1 MLSQYNIIVTAGANQ
16 ALSSCML
23 ALVDPEDSVCIFKPY
38 YFNCL
43 VSLAPL
49 IKARL
54 HTSQH
59 CPGDKLFLRA
69 SLAAAMTCPAI
80 TVNQV
85 AVSLPAAAKV
95 TACCFK
101 STLA

>member
-43 VSLAPL
+43 VSPGLL
-49 IKARL
+49 INPAL
-54 HTSQH
+54 HTRQQY
-59 CPGDKLFLRA
+59 PGDKLFLRA
-69 SLAAAMTCPAI
+69 SLASAMACPAI
-80 TVNQV
+80 TVDLV

-95 TACCFK
+95 MARCFK
-101 STLA
+101 TTLA